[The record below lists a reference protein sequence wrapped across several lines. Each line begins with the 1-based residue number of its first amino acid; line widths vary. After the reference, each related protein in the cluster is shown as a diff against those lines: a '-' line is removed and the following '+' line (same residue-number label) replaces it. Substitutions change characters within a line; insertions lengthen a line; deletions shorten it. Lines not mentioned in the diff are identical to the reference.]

1 MQTSAVLVVLLAVA
15 SHTVAKPKN
24 RFTRYPSWNTKMYPI
39 WKDGDPRYKDSW
51 KGGRVSF
58 NVGNDSPTL
67 TAAKVT
73 FTIDLEFPHNQ
84 KVQPDGDVVWA
95 EDCTVNGT
103 KYRES
108 EPVYPTQN
116 TDWEA
121 VFPDG
126 APVNKDKKPNYVFVW
141 KTWGQYWQV
150 ADGPS
155 SSLTIDTDGIPLGS
169 YTMDIVIYHYRSKE
183 KFIPL
188 GYAST
193 QFSITDQIPFA
204 VSLDQVNDIVAGDMR
219 FIQNRAIAFTITLH
233 DPSEYLSNADITF
246 NWDFGDESG
255 ALISRELTVTH
266 TYITSGSFKPQVV
279 IQAVIPDKACD
290 PPVDP
295 PTKAPGPPTDQGTT
309 VKTAALASAVPILVS
324 TKATVLNV
332 NMVPSDT
339 EEDNSEDEASSA
351 TNAQPAQEAPTVA
364 KTPSL
369 INNEMPAVGEA
380 AVAKQTVTLTG
391 RAAVVVVAKRD
402 ANDKP
407 SDDDCVIYRYGSFCT
422 GIEVFEGIE
431 KVEILQMDNAVI
443 ATPEMEKNVLDITVT
458 CQGSLP
464 KEVCSVILDAECL
477 KPIHTACNMVE
488 PSKEC
493 QMVLRHFFNDSGVY
507 CVNVSM
513 ANDVSLA
520 ATSAKVNVDIGS
532 GLSSPGTIAMVM
544 GVLVLVLAVGIVA
557 YSYKRFKSYRP
568 LKEDMIMSAGQQ
580 PSRAHSCSGASTFW
594 SLLNRR
600 GAVDNCPLLQERPV

>member
-1 MQTSAVLVVLLAVA
+1 MWTSGVLLVLLALA
-15 SHTVAKPKN
+15 SHTAAKPRN
-24 RFTRYPSWNTKMYPI
+24 RFTRYPSWNNKMYPI

-84 KVQPDGDVVWA
+84 KLQPDGDVVWA
-95 EDCTVNGT
+95 EDCVVNGT
-103 KYRES
+103 KYHES
-108 EPVYPTQN
+108 EPVYPAQN

-126 APVNKDKKPNYVFVW
+126 TPLKKDKKPAYVFVW

-150 ADGPS
+150 SDGPS
-155 SSLTIDTDGIPLGS
+155 SSLTINTDDIPLGS

-266 TYITSGSFKPQVV
+266 TYISAGSFKPQVV

-295 PTKAPGPPTDQGTT
+295 PTKAPGPPMHLVTT
-309 VKTAALASAVPILVS
+309 VKAPALASAIPILVS
-324 TKATVLNV
+324 TKSTGLTV
-332 NMVPSDT
+332 NMVPSDM
-339 EEDNSEDEASSA
+339 EEDNTEDEASSA
-351 TNAQPAQEAPTVA
+351 PNTQPAQEAPNVA
-364 KTPSL
+364 MTPSVNSNML
-369 INNEMPAVGEA
+369 ADSEA
-380 AVAKQTVTLTG
+380 QTDAKRTVTLTG
-391 RAAVVVVAKRD
+391 QATVVLVAKRD
-402 ANDKP
+402 ADDKP
-407 SDDDCVIYRYGSFCT
+407 DDDCVIYRYGSFCT

-431 KVEILQMDNAVI
+431 KVEIVQMDNAVV
-443 ATPEMEKNVLDITVT
+443 ATPDKNVLDITVT

-477 KPIHTACNMVE
+477 RPIHTACNMVE

-493 QMVLRHFFNDSGVY
+493 LLVLRHFFNDSGVY
-507 CVNVSM
+507 CINVSM

-520 ATSAKVNVDIGS
+520 ITSAKINVDIGS
-532 GLSSPGTIAMVM
+532 SLSSPGAIAMVL
-544 GVLVLVLAVGIVA
+544 GILVLVLAVGIVA
-557 YSYKRFKSYRP
+557 FSYKRFKSYRP
-568 LKEDMIMSAGQQ
+568 LKEDLIVHADPQL
-580 PSRAHSCSGASTFW
+580 SRAHTCSGGSMLW
-594 SLLNRR
+594 KLLNRR
-600 GAVDNCPLLQERPV
+600 GAVDDCPLLQERPV